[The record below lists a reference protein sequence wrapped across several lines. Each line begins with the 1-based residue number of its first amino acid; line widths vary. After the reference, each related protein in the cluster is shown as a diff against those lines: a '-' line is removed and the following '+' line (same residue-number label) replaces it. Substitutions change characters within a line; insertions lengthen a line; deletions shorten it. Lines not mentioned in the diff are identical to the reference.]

1 MTRHI
6 SIASGKGGVG
16 KTTIAANLAVALS
29 KLGKKV
35 VAIDLDIAMPNLEI
49 ILGLKHPPV
58 GLIDIVDDTLDIKK
72 VMYGGPAGITVIPS
86 GVILDGFTKKNVQKI
101 KNAMDTIPQDIDII
115 IIDMP
120 PGREASLMMDKN
132 QEVLIVTTPETSA
145 CLDALNMKLL
155 SERADAKILGVI
167 LNMADSRTG
176 DLSKED
182 VEKTTESKV
191 VSAIPEDKKVRKA
204 NSHETP
210 FVLKYPNSKASEKV
224 MNLAANLIG
233 EEYVPEEKGILSIIK
248 EKLN

>member
-29 KLGKKV
+29 MLGKKV

-101 KNAMDTIPQDIDII
+101 KNAMDTIPQDIDTV

-120 PGREASLMMDKN
+120 PGREASLMMDKD
-132 QEVLIVTTPETSA
+132 QEVLIISTPETSA

-155 SERADAKILGVI
+155 SEKKSAKVLGVV
-167 LNMADSRTG
+167 LNMVQNSSG
-176 DLSKED
+176 ELSIED

-191 VSAIPEDKKVRKA
+191 VSAIPEDRNVRKA
-204 NSHETP
+204 NSHEEP
-210 FVLKYPNSKASEKV
+210 FVLKYPHSKASIKIME
-224 MNLAANLIG
+224 LAAELIG
-233 EEYVPEEKGILSIIK
+233 AEYTPEEKGILSIIK
-248 EKLN
+248 EKLS